1 MANKTSLQ
9 LLPYL
14 APSQAQKHVTYNAAI
29 QLLDVLVQ
37 TSAESRFLTS
47 PPVAPVA
54 GDSYIVGA
62 GASGDWTGEDNSVA
76 VYNGSFWDF
85 YEPKTGWRVWVQ
97 GEGAEAV
104 YDGTDWTTS
113 ADRPERV
120 ARLGIAAD
128 SDDTNRLAL
137 SSDASLFNNA
147 GTGHQL
153 KINKAGSANTA
164 SILFQT
170 GFSGRAEMGTVG
182 NDDFVLKVSP
192 DGTTFLN
199 GITIEAATG
208 RLVAARGIKVSPVAG
223 DPSAPENGDIWYNS
237 TTGKLRIRQGGTTV
251 DLVDLAL
258 GSEQLVNKGLPNG
271 YAGLDSAGRVPAT
284 QLPSYVDDVL
294 EFTNFAAFPDSGEL
308 GKIYVALDTNKT
320 WRWSGSA
327 YVEISPGPGNTDQL
341 TEGSTNLYF
350 TAPRTL
356 GTALTGF
363 VAAGSRTA
371 ITASDTV
378 LTALQKTQKY
388 HADLSAVAFGGSFAD
403 LTAKPTT
410 IAGYGITDA
419 VDLGSTQTISGT
431 KTFSGTVTF
440 SGPLTS
446 VDSNFTVRDNADAN
460 KKARF
465 ELSGVTTG
473 TTRVLTVPDLDGELV
488 LSEEDFPTRAAFVAW
503 APGKTPSI
511 GRVITAEGYRYRYIG
526 SGTAIS
532 DLPGWVPDGTATA
545 VHFGADLTGVVSAI
559 PDVSALIDYVQAQ
572 GGGIAKLPAGTYH
585 WPGSLQKEGLTNVI
599 LEGEGNRTRLVRQGN
614 QTAAALRFYAGTNNR
629 IRSML
634 LECGG
639 YSGRGFVIQDRFTGI
654 EDVECNNCPDRP
666 FGMQGGGDTSW
677 GIDSEGRTSDDGAF
691 TTATFFP
698 MGCWLE
704 ECRVTRAGNTAFS
717 QKQMHHSRITRCV
730 CQNVFSEGITIDKC
744 DWSVVTGN
752 TLLDVSKVSVTEFP
766 DLDAGSGFLT
776 AGGGGVG
783 GVGIDGATGSR
794 FAKNTIIGVNTDIT
808 VRNNRIK
815 AAINLVN
822 NIQASNGIQIEG
834 NYFSDAKA
842 GIWLKGTVSGA
853 SDNNYRHVI
862 TDNVFDT
869 MGTGPGTSTAQFGA
883 IWIDAGCT
891 DNVISGNTQIGGATL
906 ITGGVSTNVIDATAA
921 AVPWLT
927 PPAGEYVLTTI
938 GAGAAATTSAGA
950 AGRIELFP
958 FAPRTDHFA
967 TGLAINVT
975 TGVAAALAKFVI
987 YDSDQFSRPGSLV
1000 YESGDMN
1007 LATTGVKTVTI
1018 SLTFRQNRTYWIGAR
1033 HPSTATISVWNINAT
1048 PDLNGGAPVAS
1059 ARKTPRRTLAY
1070 ATPATTTW
1078 GWNSGEI
1085 SNGLP
1090 PAIWLKV

>member
-47 PPVAPVA
+47 PPIAPVA

-76 VYNGSFWDF
+76 VFNGSFWDF

-104 YDGTDWTTS
+104 FDGTDWTTS

-120 ARLGIAAD
+120 ARLGIATD

-153 KINKAGSANTA
+153 KINKAGSGNTA

-170 GFSGRAEMGTVG
+170 GFSGRAELGTVG

-208 RLVAARGIKVSPVAG
+208 RLVAARGLKITPVAG
-223 DPSAPENGDIWYNS
+223 DPAAPENGDIWYNS
-237 TTGKLRIRQGGTTV
+237 TTGKLRIRQGGSTV
-251 DLVDLAL
+251 DLVDLAT

-294 EFTNFAAFPDSGEL
+294 EFANFAAFPGTGEL

-341 TEGSTNLYF
+341 TEGTTNLYF

-363 VAAGSRTA
+363 AAAGSRSA
-371 ITASDTV
+371 ITAADTV

-410 IAGYGITDA
+410 IAGYGISDA
-419 VDLGSTQTISGT
+419 VDLGSAQTISGT

-446 VDSNFTVRDNADAN
+446 VDSNFTVRDNVDAN

-473 TTRVLTVPDLDGELV
+473 TTRVLTVPDTDGELV

-503 APGKTPSI
+503 APGKTPSV
-511 GRVITAEGYRYRYIG
+511 GRVIKAAGYGYRYTG
-526 SGTAIS
+526 SGAVIS

-545 VHFGADLTGVVSAI
+545 VHFGADLTGTVSAI
-559 PDVSALIDYVQAQ
+559 PDVSALIDYVQSQ
-572 GGGIAKLPAGTYH
+572 GGGIAKLPAGTYL

-614 QTAAALRFYAGTNNR
+614 QTAAALRFFSGTNNR

-691 TTATFFP
+691 TTAIFFP

-717 QKQMHHSRITRCV
+717 QKQMHHSRITRCF
-730 CQNVFSEGITIDKC
+730 CQNIFSEGITIDKC
-744 DWSVVTGN
+744 DWSVVSGN
-752 TLLDVSKVSVTEFP
+752 TLLDVGLTSITEFP
-766 DLDAGSGFLT
+766 DLDAGTGFLT

-794 FAKNTIIGVNTDIT
+794 FAKNTIIGVNTNVT

-815 AAINLVN
+815 AAINIVN

-834 NYFSDAKA
+834 NYISDSKA
-842 GIWLKGTVSGA
+842 GVWLKGTVSGA

-869 MGTGPGTSTAQFGA
+869 MGTDVGTTTAQYGA

-891 DNVISGNTQIGGATL
+891 DNVISGNTQIGGTPL
-906 ITGGVSTNVIDATAA
+906 ISGAVTPNVVDATAA
-921 AVPWLT
+921 SVPWLT
-927 PPAGEYVLTTI
+927 PPSGEHVLTTI
-938 GAGAAATTSAGA
+938 GSGGATGA
-950 AGRIELFP
+950 VFGVAGRVDMYP
-958 FAPRTDHFA
+958 FSSRTDLFV
-967 TGLAINVT
+967 TGLTLNVT
-975 TGVAAALAKFVI
+975 TAVAASLLKFVV
-987 YDSDQFSRPGSLV
+987 YESDSFGRPNALV
-1000 YESGDMN
+1000 YESGDVSG
-1007 LATTGVKTVTI
+1007 ATAGLKTVTI
-1018 SLTFRQNRTYWIGAR
+1018 SLTFRQNRTYWLGVR
-1033 HPSTATISVWNINAT
+1033 HSSTAAVSAWALTAT
-1048 PDLNGGAPVAS
+1048 PDINGGAPSTS
-1059 ARKTPRRTLAY
+1059 ARKVVRRTLSY
-1070 ATPATTTW
+1070 ATGAPATW
-1078 GWNSGEI
+1078 GWNSNEVL
-1085 SNGLP
+1085 SSSA
-1090 PAIWLKV
+1090 PAVWVRV